1 MRGILDFLRP
11 VCGGALC
18 ALLLVVLSQTPSP
31 ARAADTSAPVLA
43 ATDNITLPIAGF
55 NLDVVWTFFESTL
68 KSRARML
75 QFGIIGM
82 CVALYFMFRAR
93 D

>member
-1 MRGILDFLRP
+1 MRGNLDFLSP
-11 VCGGALC
+11 LGWGALC
-18 ALLLVVLSQTPSP
+18 VLLLVFHLQAPSP

-43 ATDNITLPIAGF
+43 AADRVALPIAGF
-55 NLDVVWTFFESTL
+55 NLDVVWTFFETTL

>member
-1 MRGILDFLRP
+1 MRDILDLSRP
-11 VCGGALC
+11 LCSGALC
-18 ALLLVVLSQTPSP
+18 ALLLVFLSQTSSP
-31 ARAADTSAPVLA
+31 AQAADASAPVYITADSLA
-43 ATDNITLPIAGF
+43 PPLAGF
-55 NLDVVWTFFESTL
+55 NLDGVWTFFETTL